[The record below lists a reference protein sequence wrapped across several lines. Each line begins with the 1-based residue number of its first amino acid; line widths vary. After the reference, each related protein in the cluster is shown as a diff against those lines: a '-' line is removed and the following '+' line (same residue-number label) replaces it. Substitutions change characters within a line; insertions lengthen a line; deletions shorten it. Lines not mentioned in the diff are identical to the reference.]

1 MERTYLD
8 RFIQKYYLGGL
19 ISNTIWKV
27 RDNTLSTTFTTDGK
41 EMLGSV
47 TFNNFTQPDADLGII
62 DTERLMKILS
72 VLNGTCSMTYQN
84 VEERVIAITLKDT
97 NAEVKFNL
105 GDLSIFGEE
114 SKLKNEPEYGLTLKM
129 SKDSAKAFVN
139 GCNAISESNHFTVV
153 GSGSDCELIINYD
166 KEKNLDMIR
175 VPVEIVNGGDIENVS
190 FASHH
195 LRSVISA
202 NSEADAISLQVSDA
216 GLLKCVFSNSE
227 YSAEYFLVAMD
238 R

>member
-1 MERTYLD
+1 
-8 RFIQKYYLGGL
+8 
-19 ISNTIWKV
+19 
-27 RDNTLSTTFTTDGK
+27 
-41 EMLGSV
+41 MLGTV
-47 TFNNFTQPDADLGII
+47 RFNDFTEPDADLGII

-175 VPVEIVNGGDIENVS
+175 VPVEVVNGGDIENVS